1 VIARDLGN
9 GTRLLVLPS
18 AKWKTVS
25 VRVHL
30 QADLDAGRTC
40 RSLLAAVLLRGTRR
54 FPDMTALQRR
64 LDSLYGAALGAGTH
78 KIADVQL
85 TVFTLNG
92 ADPRFLADT
101 PDLPVQAAALL
112 AEVVRDPARAGRLLV
127 PAYVAT
133 EKENLRRLLRSQ
145 KDSKAEYAAL
155 RLAEIMFVGEPYG
168 RNELGAAE
176 DLDGIDAERLSAHY
190 EDWIRTAPLDV
201 LVAGQVDVEAVAA
214 ACAAFARGR
223 AGGPPRAALP
233 PRPESGAVRTVC
245 EEDDVRQARLAMG
258 FRHGA
263 VIGGAGHAAAEVTN
277 GMLGGF
283 PHSKLFRRVREK
295 ESMAYSVGSAYDAG
309 TGVLTVSAG
318 IAPGACERT
327 AAMVREAV
335 DELARGAF
343 DASDVRASQAG
354 IIRRARGAG
363 DLPASRLVQ
372 RYVWSL
378 FGASYAEEEWVR
390 SISSVTGAD
399 VAAAAGR
406 LRLDTVYCLRGKE
419 RG

>member
-1 VIARDLGN
+1 MIARDLGN
-9 GTRLLVLPS
+9 GTRLVIVPS
-18 AKWKTVS
+18 AKFKTVS

-30 QADLDAGRTC
+30 QAGMDGGRTC
-40 RSLLAAVLLRGTRR
+40 RSLLAAVLTRGTRT

-64 LDSLYGAALGAGTH
+64 LDDLYGAVLGADTH

-85 TVFTLNG
+85 TAFTLSA
-92 ADPRFLADT
+92 ADPRFLADA
-101 PDLPVQAAALL
+101 PELPAQAAALL
-112 AEVVRDPARAGRLLV
+112 GEVVREPAREGRLLV

-145 KDSKAEYAAL
+145 KDFKAGYAAL
-155 RLAEIMFVGEPYG
+155 RLGEIMFAGEPHG
-168 RNELGAAE
+168 RNELGDAE
-176 DLDGIDAERLSAHY
+176 DIDGIDAARLSAHY
-190 EDWIRTAPLDV
+190 DEWIRTAPLDV
-201 LVAGQVDVEAVAA
+201 LVAGDVDADAMA
-214 ACAAFARGR
+214 TACAAFARGR
-223 AGGPPRAALP
+223 AGGPRRAAHP
-233 PRPESGAVRTVC
+233 PRPECGAVRTVY

-263 VIGGAGHAAAEVTN
+263 VIGGAGHAAAEVAS

-295 ESMAYSVGSAYDAG
+295 ESMAYSVGSAYDAAA
-309 TGVLTVSAG
+309 GVLAVSAG
-318 IAPGACERT
+318 IAADACERT

-335 DELARGAF
+335 GELARGEF
-343 DASDVRASQAG
+343 EEDDVRAAQAG
-354 IIRRARGAG
+354 IVRRARSAG
-363 DLPASRLVQ
+363 DVPASMLVQ

-378 FGASYAEEEWVR
+378 FGAQYDEDEWVR
-390 SISSVTGAD
+390 AVQSVTGAD
-399 VAAAAGR
+399 VAAAAQR